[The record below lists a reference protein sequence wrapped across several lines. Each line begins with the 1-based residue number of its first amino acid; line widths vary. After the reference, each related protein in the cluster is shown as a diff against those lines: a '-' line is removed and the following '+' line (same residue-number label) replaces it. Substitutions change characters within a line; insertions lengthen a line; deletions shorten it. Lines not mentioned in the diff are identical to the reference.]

1 MTEAINCKYNNPSRN
16 TYTCKLFNIN
26 KPSHLESVHYLFA
39 LTHFFSLN
47 KNKSLDTQQ
56 RAVHKS
62 DEICTQT
69 IEWDKALNYGLK
81 VRISLLI
88 EIIFHQIFL
97 SSRKFLLPPLL
108 SNPTEYS

>member
-26 KPSHLESVHYLFA
+26 KPNHLESVA
-39 LTHFFSLN
+39 SIKT
-47 KNKSLDTQQ
+47 KVWTQNNNY
-56 RAVHKS
+56 AVHKS
-62 DEICTQT
+62 DKICTQT
-69 IEWDKALNYGLK
+69 IEWDKALSYGLK
-81 VRISLLI
+81 DHISLLI

-97 SSRKFLLPPLL
+97 SLRKFLLPPLL